1 MGALFI
7 WMCVVVMRRLPEVR
21 KALKSKRGM
30 GQTAAGAFI
39 GPFVGVTLSMVAV
52 AYTQAGIAQT
62 LMSLMP
68 VFIIPA
74 IWVLYKQKT
83 SWRGVLG
90 AIVAVIGVAILLL
103 V

>member
-1 MGALFI
+1 
-7 WMCVVVMRRLPEVR
+7 MRRLPEVR
-21 KALKSKRGM
+21 KALKSKKGM
-30 GQTAAGAFI
+30 EQTDAGAFI
-39 GPFVGVTLSMVAV
+39 GPFVGVTLSIVAV

-83 SWRGVLG
+83 SWRGMMG